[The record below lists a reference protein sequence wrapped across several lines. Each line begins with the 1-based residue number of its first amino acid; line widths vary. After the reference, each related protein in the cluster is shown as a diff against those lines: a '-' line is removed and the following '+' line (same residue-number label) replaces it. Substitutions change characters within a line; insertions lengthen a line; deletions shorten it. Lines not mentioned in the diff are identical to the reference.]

1 MEFLDKVSIFR
12 WKNNY
17 LCICKVINIDRMKR
31 LISVFLLSL
40 ITITAVQPTVVFHY
54 CKGKLHSVGIVK
66 GGLPPSCC
74 GKCNCCSNEIIKI
87 TTDDYQIQQE
97 VLIEAFPL
105 LLKPVL
111 YIITDCFLSGYQSL
125 HSPLPPPNFPPG
137 GLARHTVDLLT
148 LICIFR
154 I

>member
-1 MEFLDKVSIFR
+1 
-12 WKNNY
+12 
-17 LCICKVINIDRMKR
+17 MKR

-40 ITITAVQPTVVFHY
+40 ITITAAQPTVVFHY
-54 CKGKLHSVGIVK
+54 CKGKLHSVGIAK
-66 GGLPPSCC
+66 GELPPSCC
-74 GKCNCCSNEIIKI
+74 GKKHSNCCSNEFIKI
-87 TTDDYQIQQE
+87 TTDDYQVQQE

-111 YIITDCFLSGYQSL
+111 YIVTDYLFSGNLSL